1 MAKKKPVTKEYL
13 KCILT
18 DSEKLAVRNWER
30 KLAWDETRR
39 ELRSEQDR
47 LKEVQTHIKAEIAK
61 IEAEI
66 GLTSGTLAN
75 GYEYRNVEC
84 AGEVLQPTRMSNDEC
99 QVHLFEQEVE
109 EEEQPA

>member
-18 DSEKLAVRNWER
+18 DSEKLAVGEG
-30 KLAWDETRR
+30 LARAQQK
-39 ELRSEQDR
+39 LRSEQDR